1 MGKKLFVL
9 STISLSMILMFPVE
23 NVTAARMEVD
33 FDQQCKE
40 QYGSNYRAELI
51 GNTALD
57 WQCKTKK
64 KLPIYRQLDLN
75 AACQNQYPFSDTKYS
90 DFNTPDSWFCEI
102 NGAQF
107 ELDLNKQCKQQYG
120 RKYQVELRGS
130 TVLDWQCKTEQKRT
144 IYETVNVNDACQNQ
158 YGVSTARYSYFYA
171 PDSWFCEV

>member
-1 MGKKLFVL
+1 MGNKLFFL
-9 STISLSMILMFPVE
+9 STISLSMILMLPVE
-23 NVTAARMEVD
+23 NVTAARMEID
-33 FDQQCKE
+33 FNQQCKQ
-40 QYGSNYRAELI
+40 QYGKKYRAELI

-57 WQCKTKK
+57 WQCRTKK

-107 ELDLNKQCKQQYG
+107 ELDLNQ
-120 RKYQVELRGS
+120 
-130 TVLDWQCKTEQKRT
+130 QCKTEQKRT
-144 IYETVNVNDACQNQ
+144 IYEAINVSDACQNQ
-158 YGVSTARYSYFYA
+158 YGVSNARYTYFYA